1 MQRISSLEVDQ
12 ITHDNGIVRLLVD
25 FLVRCIICGST
36 GFGSV
41 FAVDIIICL
50 VDRIRLALY
59 QNIPGICIVIIC
71 LFLIGQF
78 RRIVPC
84 TRNIVHGHAVIGYK
98 GIFAQSHNI
107 LAAIL
112 LNCIGRFDLRRI
124 CTLICICIFFG
135 ICVILLLGCILEID
149 VPVLSFAVQLFQFGY
164 RNGNGFCRS
173 DNLILCILRI
183 QGKDDVVIIL
193 EILIDFLLDLDSCG
207 QKSLVFVVIIRPNLR
222 QAVGQHNL
230 VREGQLIHPVILIGT
245 EVRAVHCPMVNIV
258 IRCNAT
264 LTAPNRVNVKCG
276 NGAFFGVALPI
287 KTDRETVVLSEFC
300 IAVFRC
306 SGGFTDTLLHIV
318 LIVDNMHTCAGL
330 QMLCG
335 IVEYLIGPI
344 VSARIIMVTGPG
356 IILVCEGPIRLFLV
370 RTGICT
376 HHASSVSG
384 IADGHISMCCSNRL
398 IHAVE
403 TSGNFKHSLC
413 GRIRLV
419 IPDAIVRRLCRFAV
433 IVDSLIAVDVNGH
446 NDLCHRIFRLLSVI
460 ALRLLII
467 VGIVR
472 GEHVRIAAQQIQ
484 PCKASVCIALV
495 GFIENFLSGTVT
507 LGAVCIDRCNRLNIV
522 LGTRINFQIVR
533 IECVRRQV

>member
-50 VDRIRLALY
+50 VDRIRFALY

-84 TRNIVHGHAVIGYK
+84 TRNIIHCHAVIGYK

-112 LNCIGRFDLRRI
+112 LNCIGRLNLRRI

-164 RNGNGFCRS
+164 RNGNGFCCS
-173 DNLILCILRI
+173 DNLILCILCI

-207 QKSLVFVVIIRPNLR
+207 QKALVFVVIIRPDLR
-222 QAVGQHNL
+222 QAVRQHNL
-230 VREGQLIHPVILIGT
+230 VREGQLIHPVVLIGT
-245 EVRAVHCPMVNIV
+245 GVRAVHCPMVNIV

-264 LTAPNRVNVKCG
+264 LTAPNRVNVRCR

-318 LIVDNMHTCAGL
+318 LIVDDMHTCAGL

-356 IILVCEGPIRLFLV
+356 IILVSEGPIRLFLV
-370 RTGICT
+370 RTGVCPHLT
-376 HHASSVSG
+376 SAVSG

-403 TSGNFKHSLC
+403 TSSNFKHSLC
-413 GRIRLV
+413 GGIRLV

-484 PCKASVCIALV
+484 PGKGTVCAGLIR
-495 GFIENFLSGTVT
+495 FIENFLSGTSPFA
-507 LGAVCIDRCNRLNIV
+507 AVCINCCNRLNIV